1 MRETR
6 GPNPRT
12 PLVNR
17 CTPPPPCSPPNHQA
31 CYKSGGL
38 LTEALLMEELSEAD
52 CSVLTNFR
60 DSFVEKVREVDAAAR
75 ESNKDLGASAA
86 AAAAAEGGPG
96 RPSM

>member
-1 MRETR
+1 
-6 GPNPRT
+6 
-12 PLVNR
+12 
-17 CTPPPPCSPPNHQA
+17 
-31 CYKSGGL
+31 
-38 LTEALLMEELSEAD
+38 MEELSEAD